1 MEAFSKKPYLK
12 ELIFY
17 RLFLQSLARRHLP
30 SVFLPSKIQRKK
42 MDLILKGILI
52 SNKEIYDQWI
62 FTVYKRKN
70 RLLCAV
76 QIRDF
81 FKGLKLELAQAQR
94 HCS

>member
-1 MEAFSKKPYLK
+1 
-12 ELIFY
+12 
-17 RLFLQSLARRHLP
+17 
-30 SVFLPSKIQRKK
+30 